1 MLHVRI
7 LTEKNTL
14 QTVALVDSGSTTTF
28 VPTDMAEI
36 LGLTVDPSKSDT
48 AIGAGG
54 EFRTIKFDL
63 TIQLL
68 KGGIAF
74 DEFKDWPV
82 TVPVNREAIPYV
94 VLGRDSVFLR
104 YDVTFRERQRRT
116 ILRASKGKIK
126 VSRYEKRY

>member
-1 MLHVRI
+1 M
-7 LTEKNTL
+7 

-36 LGLTVDPSKSDT
+36 LGLNVDPSTSER

-54 EFRTIKFDL
+54 EFRTINFNI

-68 KGGIAF
+68 KGGYVF

-104 YDVTFRERQRRT
+104 YDITFRERQRRT
-116 ILRASKGKIK
+116 ILRAFKGKVK
-126 VSRYEKRY
+126 LSRYDRRY